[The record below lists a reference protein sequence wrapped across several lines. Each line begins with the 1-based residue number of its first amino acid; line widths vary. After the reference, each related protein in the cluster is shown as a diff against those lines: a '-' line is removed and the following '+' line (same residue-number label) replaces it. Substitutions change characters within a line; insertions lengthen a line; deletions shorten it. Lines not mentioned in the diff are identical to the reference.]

1 MVVVSR
7 SAGQG
12 LSCRRPGV
20 GSPGRIHSHRGGSMA
35 PETPFAPGKAGLNAA
50 IPQDLGDA
58 VHGTDA
64 TWLLIPMT
72 GLLWLHY
79 DLVPFHFR

>member
-1 MVVVSR
+1 
-7 SAGQG
+7 
-12 LSCRRPGV
+12 
-20 GSPGRIHSHRGGSMA
+20 MA